1 MVRERG
7 GAPPRR
13 VVSALDATGVGP
25 SDVRPPRGHGNGD
38 GSVTRLPELA
48 KRKQKCI
55 ISEEDGEENFV
66 LQKAL
71 SAAWCA
77 KPQML
82 TGLYNFK
89 LGLA

>member
-55 ISEEDGEENFV
+55 ISEEDGEETTTSTYTNS
-66 LQKAL
+66 
-71 SAAWCA
+71 SAA
-77 KPQML
+77 KVL
-82 TGLYNFK
+82 TSK
-89 LGLA
+89 MKQTK

>member
-1 MVRERG
+1 MARERGG

-55 ISEEDGEENFV
+55 ISEEDGEGGMV
-66 LQKAL
+66 IGDAT
-71 SAAWCA
+71 SRRR
-77 KPQML
+77 
-82 TGLYNFK
+82 
-89 LGLA
+89 